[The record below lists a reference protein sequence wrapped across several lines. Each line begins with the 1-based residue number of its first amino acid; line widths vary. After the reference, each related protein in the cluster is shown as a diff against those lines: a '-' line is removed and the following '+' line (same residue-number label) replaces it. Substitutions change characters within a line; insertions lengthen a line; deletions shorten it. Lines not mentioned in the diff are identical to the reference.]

1 MILRQPLTINCPAK
15 VLLGLTVK
23 EDPRILLLM
32 GALSGTCS
40 ARIVV
45 WSFMMDPVL
54 QQQPLPVSVWL
65 EGHCAPPRAAPNST
79 AGIAKQVSCLPEA
92 QLETSWIKVR
102 GSAPNFMGEMWG
114 LQDLCLKMELW
125 TLTRGLGFTGC
136 PVQRQQSPC
145 LVERRCFRWVDRC
158 DDWFAL
164 RLMTQT
170 SLIPLEHKILST
182 ILSQPALSCDGSF
195 WENQSDDEYDITPTK
210 KKSSK
215 NSAEE
220 KSGSIFSAV
229 TCCFTPDQP
238 WIEYWQAS
246 A

>member
-1 MILRQPLTINCPAK
+1 MKTNLTNIKIMQAYLIWTMAIIAMMMILRQPLTINCPAK

-92 QLETSWIKVR
+92 QLETS
-102 GSAPNFMGEMWG
+102 
-114 LQDLCLKMELW
+114 
-125 TLTRGLGFTGC
+125 
-136 PVQRQQSPC
+136 
-145 LVERRCFRWVDRC
+145 
-158 DDWFAL
+158 
-164 RLMTQT
+164 
-170 SLIPLEHKILST
+170 
-182 ILSQPALSCDGSF
+182 
-195 WENQSDDEYDITPTK
+195 
-210 KKSSK
+210 
-215 NSAEE
+215 
-220 KSGSIFSAV
+220 
-229 TCCFTPDQP
+229 
-238 WIEYWQAS
+238 
-246 A
+246 